1 MCEITQCRSNFMKK
15 LKKTQIY
22 FHCDAGFI
30 VDSVKIA
37 SDTQEREYA
46 LCFATVACCMLSN
59 KSHVHI
65 WKSNAMM
72 NE

>member
-1 MCEITQCRSNFMKK
+1 MKEK
-15 LKKTQIY
+15 KKTQNY

-46 LCFATVACCMLSN
+46 LCFATVACCRTNPMYIFGNL
-59 KSHVHI
+59 
-65 WKSNAMM
+65 MQ
-72 NE
+72 